1 MKNQQQQKINKI
13 AFINNTDKEV
23 NFDFDYTKLDNTGLD
38 VNNINKSSIIKGYD
52 FILILEENK
61 NEQQS

>member
-61 NEQQS
+61 NE

>member
-1 MKNQQQQKINKI
+1 MKNLQQQKTNKI
-13 AFINNTDKEV
+13 AFINNTNKEV
-23 NFDFDYTKLDNTGLD
+23 NFDFDYTRLDNTGLD
-38 VNNINKSSIIKGYD
+38 VNNINKSSIIKDYN

>member
-13 AFINNTDKEV
+13 AFINNTNKEV
-23 NFDFDYTKLDNTGLD
+23 SFDFDYTGLDNTGLD
-38 VNNINKSSIIKGYD
+38 VNNINKSSIVEDYD

-61 NEQQS
+61 DE

>member
-1 MKNQQQQKINKI
+1 MKNLQQQKTNKI

-23 NFDFDYTKLDNTGLD
+23 SFDFDYTKLDNTGLD
-38 VNNINKSSIIKGYD
+38 VNNINKSSIIKDYD

-61 NEQQS
+61 NE

>member
-1 MKNQQQQKINKI
+1 MKSPQQQKTNKI

-23 NFDFDYTKLDNTGLD
+23 SFDFDYTRLDNTGLD
-38 VNNINKSSIIKGYD
+38 VNNINKSSIIKDYD

-61 NEQQS
+61 NE

>member
-1 MKNQQQQKINKI
+1 MKNLQQQKTNKI

-38 VNNINKSSIIKGYD
+38 VNNINKSSIIKDYD

>member
-1 MKNQQQQKINKI
+1 MKNLQQQKTNKI

-23 NFDFDYTKLDNTGLD
+23 NFDFDYTRLDNTGLD
-38 VNNINKSSIIKGYD
+38 VNNINKSSIIKDYD